1 MLGGVDILDFKDDEP
16 LILVTNDDGIRSPG
30 LHAAIEGV
38 MGLGQLLIA
47 APTTQQTARGRS
59 MIGRPEDFFHPTT
72 VEADDTEVAAFHIDA
87 SPALVVRHAVAVL
100 CGGRLPDLVV
110 SGINYGEN
118 LGSNITISGT
128 VGAAFQAAAMGVPA
142 LAVSRETDIEHHFV
156 YGDLEWEEP
165 VRVTRTYAGRVLELS
180 WDRPGGER
188 LPFDVLKI
196 DIPHDCPVGTEERI
210 TRLSRAHYFHSV
222 IAEPRVDSLIS
233 EGVTTINTDVSTF
246 SPDDDIYAFA
256 VDRVVSVTPL
266 RLDCSAVVDEVARL
280 LPEASVP
287 GQQRVG
293 SDS

>member
-1 MLGGVDILDFKDDEP
+1 MVDILDFKDDEP

-30 LHAAIEGV
+30 LHAAVDAV
-38 MGLGQLLIA
+38 MGLGQILVA
-47 APTTQQTARGRS
+47 APTEQQTARGRS
-59 MIGRPEDFFHPTT
+59 MVGNKNDHFHRTT
-72 VEADDTEVAAFHIDA
+72 VETSAGDVPAFHIDA
-87 SPALVVRHAVAVL
+87 SPALVVRHALAVL
-100 CGGRLPDLVV
+100 TPLRTPDVIV

-128 VGAAFQAAAMGVPA
+128 VGAAFQAAAAGIPA
-142 LAVSRETDIEHHFV
+142 VAVSRQTDIEHHYV

-165 VRVTRTYAGRVLELS
+165 VRVTAGYTERLLELAAELS
-180 WDRPGGER
+180 SRAA

-196 DIPHDCPVGTEERI
+196 DIPHDAPPGTEERI

-222 IAEPRVDSLIS
+222 IPNPRIDSPIS
-233 EGVTTINTDVSTF
+233 ESVTTTNDDTS
-246 SPDDDIYAFA
+246 SLSRDDDIYAFA

-266 RLDCSAVVDEVARL
+266 RLDCSAPVDEVARL
-280 LPEASVP
+280 LPHATVP